1 MRRRDRRS
9 CCCLIIRRLRVPRF
23 LFWRLRS
30 AGLASARHL
39 DWSRGPAEPA
49 CAGRGN
55 LWWTEIEVRFRMKK
69 SVEEVLDCS
78 RALLF
83 MSKETV
89 TAFRAAHAPCIDRR
103 TATQREV
110 QMATTF
116 DRRRRAGEK
125 KNGTRRCFDYY
136 DSSHLSAEALAFF
149 FDASR
154 PRLRIRRS
162 ERSIQRGGKNGERG
176 QRRAEAAHV
185 RPIIVRP
192 ERRPFSLCR
201 LSK

>member
-1 MRRRDRRS
+1 MPPLAADEGPPVAASGREEEEEEELEEELRCRQCRASSRS
-9 CCCLIIRRLRVPRF
+9 SLVLLPHHSPPSRPTLPLLTAALRQARIRPSF
-23 LFWRLRS
+23 
-30 AGLASARHL
+30 GLEQR
-39 DWSRGPAEPA
+39 
-49 CAGRGN
+49 AGRACLRWEREFVVDRN
-55 LWWTEIEVRFRMKK
+55 RALAEVRFRMKK

-125 KNGTRRCFDYY
+125 KTAPDGASTTMILLTSLQKPLL
-136 DSSHLSAEALAFF
+136 SSSMRLARACGYG
-149 FDASR
+149 D
-154 PRLRIRRS
+154 PR
-162 ERSIQRGGKNGERG
+162 G
-176 QRRAEAAHV
+176 
-185 RPIIVRP
+185 
-192 ERRPFSLCR
+192 
-201 LSK
+201 

>member
-1 MRRRDRRS
+1 MLLPHHSPPSRPTLPLLAAALRQAR
-9 CCCLIIRRLRVPRF
+9 IRPSF
-23 LFWRLRS
+23 
-30 AGLASARHL
+30 GLEQR
-39 DWSRGPAEPA
+39 
-49 CAGRGN
+49 AGRACLRWEREFVVDRN
-55 LWWTEIEVRFRMKK
+55 RALAEVRFRMKK